1 MLQRYIQP
9 NTPNNLH
16 NHHNQSRKNS
26 LTMSDVV
33 VPTIPHLAREEE
45 SQWPGDRKVTK

>member
-1 MLQRYIQP
+1 MEDEVTKWYHFP
-9 NTPNNLH
+9 H